1 MQIHEILA
9 QTNTDYRPLQD
20 LLSQNGLSVR
30 PKPQL
35 SDLLPGNPGRHIRV
49 DNPIEKI
56 QNVAVKLGAQVQVF
70 PPDAH
75 KLSGKYSAALITFPK
90 TLHNKFPELAGKEF
104 NVVSSLKPGSQVA
117 VKQFIPSKLGLTDKV
132 YSRAELYQTLVDKL
146 QSESQDLRAQILLQ
160 LCEVAVKKRKA
171 VDPALLKQFNVDDIR
186 QLGIDFGEILAPLMA
201 GEDQIKFPSGNEMLA
216 DVEINGQLI
225 SVKSAGGSGT
235 SMKAILP
242 YLDAFKKNN
251 MKQAIKLNNDDQK
264 VENFFRAFVDTPGK
278 NNDKI
283 VAASGVARTPEHVAL
298 EKLIG
303 KKDFTVSDL
312 ESYAGSFKKNE
323 YGKFLKTIYPVSIAG
338 GYRIKDKD
346 RPNGLPKDASY
357 YMGDTTKKPKAKQAG
372 KPFWMAKGPGLAGRN
387 ILIYILAASFLKDAK
402 RAEKKERYSNY
413 LSNVMKKVKAE
424 LHWITI
430 NPNGTLKLNRKP
442 ISDVRVEF
450 QYHAPSH
457 IPGNNLPGISLK
469 L

>member
-1 MQIHEILA
+1 
-9 QTNTDYRPLQD
+9 
-20 LLSQNGLSVR
+20 
-30 PKPQL
+30 
-35 SDLLPGNPGRHIRV
+35 
-49 DNPIEKI
+49 
-56 QNVAVKLGAQVQVF
+56 
-70 PPDAH
+70 
-75 KLSGKYSAALITFPK
+75 
-90 TLHNKFPELAGKEF
+90 
-104 NVVSSLKPGSQVA
+104 
-117 VKQFIPSKLGLTDKV
+117 
-132 YSRAELYQTLVDKL
+132 
-146 QSESQDLRAQILLQ
+146 
-160 LCEVAVKKRKA
+160 
-171 VDPALLKQFNVDDIR
+171 
-186 QLGIDFGEILAPLMA
+186 
-201 GEDQIKFPSGNEMLA
+201 
-216 DVEINGQLI
+216 
-225 SVKSAGGSGT
+225 VKSAGGSGT

-283 VAASGVARTPEHVAL
+283 VAGSGVARTPEHVAL

-312 ESYAGSFKKNE
+312 ESFAGSFKKNE

-346 RPNGLPKDASY
+346 RPNGLPQDAYY
-357 YMGDTTKKPKAKQAG
+357 YMGMTDKKPKAKQAG
-372 KPFWMAKGPGLAGRN
+372 KPFWMAKGPGIAGRN

-402 RAEKKERYSNY
+402 RVENKERYSNY

-424 LHWITI
+424 LHWVTI

-442 ISDVRVEF
+442 ISDVNVEF